1 MVVRIPSPFV
11 VSFRL
16 PAGVGSTIASEMTR
30 HDDRTMND
38 AVHEA
43 AAVRALR
50 AERDRQLSPEERLR
64 RVDALCRQLASIR
77 PAGVRR

>member
-1 MVVRIPSPFV
+1 M
-11 VSFRL
+11 
-16 PAGVGSTIASEMTR
+16 TSEMTQ
-30 HDDRTMND
+30 HDDQVTED

-43 AAVRALR
+43 EELRALR

-77 PAGVRR
+77 PVGERR

>member
-1 MVVRIPSPFV
+1 
-11 VSFRL
+11 
-16 PAGVGSTIASEMTR
+16 MTP
-30 HDDRTMND
+30 HDDQAMDD

-43 AAVRALR
+43 EEVRAVR

-77 PAGVRR
+77 PVGERR